1 MASSKLVRLVVVG
14 GGGSLLARGATVL
27 FVAAFDSL
35 GGGALYE
42 FLLGAGGKV
51 QPDASYIIQAVMP
64 PYLRSL
70 KQGIENLRQSLQEF
84 SDTLLEVEETLEA
97 EAEAQA
103 QAPQEDSSSR
113 DGGGKG
119 AAAAILSMAE
129 VCREL
134 GMSKS
139 WVYNRV
145 RSGQIPSIKLGGA
158 IKIKRADLDEYIEK
172 QPYQS
177 FD

>member
-1 MASSKLVRLVVVG
+1 VLASSNLVRLVVVG
-14 GGGSLLARGATVL
+14 GGGGSLAAAWGVGVL
-27 FVAAFDSL
+27 FVEAFDSL
-35 GGGALYE
+35 GGGIY
-42 FLLGAGGKV
+42 
-51 QPDASYIIQAVMP
+51 PTDASYIIQAVLP
-64 PYLRSL
+64 PHLRLL
-70 KQGIENLRQSLQEF
+70 KQGMEKLRHSLEEF
-84 SDTLLEVEETLEA
+84 NHTLLEVEEALEAQA

-103 QAPQEDSSSR
+103 EEDSR
-113 DGGGKG
+113 DGGKG
-119 AAAAILSMAE
+119 PAAILSMAE

-158 IKIKRADLDEYIEK
+158 IKIKRADLNEYIEQ

-177 FD
+177 FDKG